1 MNLLKTIYTII
12 ILYFL
17 QYILVS
23 CEKLIEVDVPN
34 NQIVIENVF
43 QDTQTAN
50 AALAGLYAGLWDS
63 SPLSG
68 DQTGRYLGTYVD
80 DLDCYAT
87 TSIDGG
93 YDLYQNKQI
102 DSNPLIFS
110 YWTNAYQKIYVAN
123 SIIEGIDNS
132 TSISSS
138 DKNRIKGEALFI
150 RTVLFYYLQQIFG
163 DIPLPTTTNYQVNQS
178 LSKTVSSE
186 VLIKLEVDLNQVISL
201 SSDDYRSSERIYP
214 NRKVA
219 QLMLAKIYMLQHK
232 WSEADMV
239 LKNILQSPLY
249 QFQNDITKV
258 FTKTS
263 THILWQL
270 KPKNN
275 GDGTKESIT
284 YYFSGA
290 APNSYALSQN
300 LMNAFGNND
309 LRKLNWIGTVTVG
322 SNTWYRAEKYKNRT
336 NNTSEDSVVFRLEEV
351 YLLLA
356 ETLIQQNKTTEAI
369 PFINAT
375 RQRAGLQP
383 LSGQYSQGALM
394 DELMLENRKE
404 FFTEMGHRFF
414 DLKRTGGLNTL
425 LVTKPNWKDFHALWP
440 LPQKELLLNT
450 NLKPQ
455 NTGY

>member
-1 MNLLKTIYTII
+1 MNLLKT
-12 ILYFL
+12 LYFL
-17 QYILVS
+17 IIFYFLQIFVS

-34 NQIVIENVF
+34 NQIELGHVF

-50 AALAGLYAGLWDS
+50 AALSGLYAGLWDS

-68 DQTGRYLGTYVD
+68 DQTGRFLGTYVD
-80 DLDCYAT
+80 DLDCYAI
-87 TSIDGG
+87 TSIDGS

-123 SIIEGIDNS
+123 SIIEGVENS
-132 TSISSS
+132 TSLPTLV
-138 DKNRIKGEALFI
+138 KNRIKGEAMLI
-150 RTVLFYYLQQIFG
+150 RSVLFFYMQQIFG
-163 DIPLPTTTNYQVNQS
+163 DIPMPTTTDYKVNQS
-178 LSKTVSSE
+178 LAKTVSVE
-186 VLIKLEVDLNQVISL
+186 VLNKLVNDLNHVITL
-201 SSDDYRSSERIYP
+201 IPDDYRSTERIYP

-219 QLMLAKIYMLQHK
+219 QLMLAKVYMLQHK
-232 WSEADMV
+232 WIEAESI
-239 LKNILQSPLY
+239 LKNIYQSPLY

-263 THILWQL
+263 SHILWQL

-275 GDGTKESIT
+275 GDGTKEAIT

-300 LMNAFGNND
+300 LMSSFSSGD
-309 LRKLNWIGTVTVG
+309 LRKLNWTGTVTVG
-322 SNTWYRAEKYKNRT
+322 SSTWYRAEKYKNRT
-336 NNTSEDSVVFRLEEV
+336 NNNSENSIVFRLEEV

-356 ETLIQQNKTTEAI
+356 ETLIQQNKTYEAL

-375 RQRAGLQP
+375 RQRAGLAA
-383 LSGQYSQGALM
+383 LSDQYSQNQLM
-394 DELMLENRKE
+394 DELMMENRKE

-414 DLKRTGGLNTL
+414 DLKRTGRLNTL
-425 LVTKPNWKDFHALWP
+425 VIAKPNWKDFHNLWP
-440 LPQKELLLNT
+440 LPLKELQLNP